1 MDKKQRSK
9 LVERAL
15 GTQDAVRR
23 LFASAVALLI
33 AVEKSCIVLTVPSVL
48 AGQLDFPEEGQGAH
62 GQVRSAQILET
73 DS

>member
-23 LFASAVALLI
+23 LLASVLVLLVAV
-33 AVEKSCIVLTVPSVL
+33 VKSCIELTGASVL
-48 AGQLDFPEEGQGAH
+48 AGQLHISQEGQGAH